1 MNGTASEASAGPDLG
16 GPAAA
21 RLRRVPEPDR
31 EPPPEPG
38 RGLEPEPD
46 REPPRDRGAGLVAAP
61 AGLLAGV
68 VGSFVQAWT
77 PASVPAGVLLAL
89 AALGVALGLGVRLGG
104 TVGVTAAAAG
114 WALAVLVL
122 LWPRREGDVVL
133 AATAEAYTYLFCGV
147 LLCAVGLVAG
157 RRRDASARDSRTDAG
172 PPMQD
177 G

>member
-1 MNGTASEASAGPDLG
+1 M
-16 GPAAA
+16 
-21 RLRRVPEPDR
+21 PEPQ
-31 EPPPEPG
+31 PS
-38 RGLEPEPD
+38 RGS
-46 REPPRDRGAGLVAAP
+46 ALVAGP

-68 VGSFVQAWT
+68 VGCFVQAWV
-77 PASVPAGVLLAL
+77 PGSVPVGLAL
-89 AALGVALGLGVRLGG
+89 AFLVLVAALTAGVRLGA
-104 TVGVTAAAAG
+104 TLGVTAVAAG

-133 AATAEAYTYLFCGV
+133 AATAEAYTYLFCGF

-157 RRRDASARDSRTDAG
+157 RRRGARGSRTGAE

>member
-1 MNGTASEASAGPDLG
+1 MNGAASEASAGPDLG
-16 GPAAA
+16 APAAA
-21 RLRRVPEPDR
+21 RLRRVPERDR
-31 EPPPEPG
+31 EPRPEPG
-38 RGLEPEPD
+38 PEARAGDRPTTPPARG
-46 REPPRDRGAGLVAAP
+46 GGLVAAP
-61 AGLLAGV
+61 AGVLAGV
-68 VGSFVQAWT
+68 VGSFLQAWA
-77 PASVPAGVLLAL
+77 PASVPVGLLLAL
-89 AALGVALGLGVRLGG
+89 AALGVALALGVRLDG

-157 RRRDASARDSRTDAG
+157 RRRDSRNRDSRTAAG

-177 G
+177 E